1 MYEAAFKNIDNSL
14 RKDEGCSTEIDY
26 TEQKLWILFLKY
38 LNDFEQEKER
48 VAQLNNQIYNYIL
61 KEEFRWDIQVA
72 PKKDAGSIDHNKS
85 FTGDDLLEFVYRK
98 LFPYL
103 KSFKLE

>member
-26 TEQKLWILFLKY
+26 TEQTSWILFLKY

-48 VAQLNNQIYNYIL
+48 STQLNNQSYNFIL
-61 KEEFRWDIQVA
+61 KEI
-72 PKKDAGSIDHNKS
+72 PKLLSSI
-85 FTGDDLLEFVYRK
+85 
-98 LFPYL
+98 
-103 KSFKLE
+103 